1 MIGRKDDPAF
11 LYFPT
16 NYRWSMG
23 LIICLS
29 AAPWTG
35 IEIDEVHRVGR
46 ALEDHLGDDHAWFDE
61 WTRMGDRIETRG
73 RDELGKG
80 HKRTAASC
88 FLRAS
93 RYHQTGERFIH
104 PRSARSNDVYAKSV
118 HIFQEAATII
128 RHPRIESVEVP
139 YAGTSLPAL
148 LVHPDPVAAGSKPAP
163 CMVFFDGFDVT
174 KELQYGYGIPDLAA
188 RGIGCLIVDGPGNG
202 ESVRFRNLPLI
213 AETERYATP
222 VYEYL
227 AGCREFDA
235 KRIGVMALS
244 LGGYYAPRA
253 ASLEPRFAACVA
265 WGAQWDY
272 HAIWAKRLAD
282 LDSGK
287 VLSLSVPPEHLQW
300 VLGVADR
307 AAALKKLEGFR
318 LDGIVQKMTCPFLLL
333 HGAGDEQIPLELA
346 ERLFEAAGSKQ
357 KALKVFSRDEGGFHH
372 CQVDNV
378 TIGVHYMF
386 GWIADVLNAGRRSAQ
401 PWNRGAQ
408 QARPRGGQKADPTA
422 DSRAIRRG

>member
-1 MIGRKDDPAF
+1 MYKKDDPAF

-23 LIICLS
+23 LLICLS
-29 AAPWTG
+29 GAPWMG
-35 IEIDEVHRVGR
+35 AEIDEVNRVGR
-46 ALEDHLGDDHAWFDE
+46 ALLDRVGDDEAWFAE
-61 WTRMGDRIETRG
+61 WKRMGDKVEARG
-73 RDELGKG
+73 REALKAG

-88 FLRAS
+88 FMRAS
-93 RYHQTGERFIH
+93 RYHQTGERFKQ
-104 PRSARSNDVYAKSV
+104 PRTPESMDTYAKSV
-118 HIFQEAATII
+118 AIFREAAGLLH
-128 RHPRIESVEVP
+128 RPRIEPVEVP
-139 YAGTSLPAL
+139 YEKTSLPGL
-148 LVHPDPVAAGSKPAP
+148 LVHPDPEATGGKPAP

-213 AETERYATP
+213 AETEHYATP

-227 AGCREFDA
+227 AGRREFDA

-253 ASLEPRFAACVA
+253 AALEPRFAASVA

-272 HAIWAKRLAD
+272 HAIWAKRLEQ

-300 VLGVADR
+300 VLGVPDR

-318 LDGIVQKMTCPFLLL
+318 LDGIVQKMKCPFLLV
-333 HGAGDEQIPLELA
+333 HGGGDEQIPLALA
-346 ERLFEAAGSKQ
+346 QQCFDAVGSKQ
-357 KALKVFSRDEGGFHH
+357 KTFKVFDREEGGFHH

-378 TIGVHYMF
+378 TIGIHYM
-386 GWIADVLNAGRRSAQ
+386 WDWLEDVLQPGR
-401 PWNRGAQ
+401 
-408 QARPRGGQKADPTA
+408 
-422 DSRAIRRG
+422 

>member
-11 LYFPT
+11 IYFPA

-23 LIICLS
+23 LLICLG
-29 AAPWTG
+29 AAPWMG

-46 ALEDHLGDDHAWFDE
+46 ALDDHVGDDNAWFEE
-61 WTRMGDRIETRG
+61 WTRMGEKIEARG
-73 RDELGKG
+73 RAEEANG
-80 HKRTAASC
+80 HRRTAASC

-93 RYHQTGERFIH
+93 RYYQTGERFIH
-104 PRSARSNDVYAKSV
+104 PRSARSMEVYAKSV
-118 HIFQEAATII
+118 RIFKDAAAII
-128 RHPRIESVEVP
+128 RYPRIEPVEVP
-139 YAGTSLPAL
+139 YEGTSLPAL
-148 LVHPDPVAAGSKPAP
+148 LVHPDPAVTRSQRAP

-174 KELQYGYGIPDLAA
+174 KELQYGYGIPELVA
-188 RGIGCLIVDGPGNG
+188 RGVGCLIVDGPGNG

-227 AGCREFDA
+227 AARPELDD

-253 ASLEPRFAACVA
+253 AALEPRFACCVA

-272 HAIWAKRLAD
+272 HAIWAKRLEELA
-282 LDSGK
+282 SGK

-300 VLGVADR
+300 VLGVTSN
-307 AAALKKLEGFR
+307 AAALKKLEDFR
-318 LDGIVQKMTCPFLLL
+318 LDGIVQKMRCPFLLL
-333 HGAGDEQIPLELA
+333 HGEGDEQIPLTLA
-346 ERLFEAAGSKQ
+346 QKCFAAVGSQRKT
-357 KALKVFSRDEGGFHH
+357 LKVFSREEGGFHH

-378 TIGVHYMF
+378 TIGVHAMWD
-386 GWIADVLNAGRRSAQ
+386 WIEEVLK
-401 PWNRGAQ
+401 P
-408 QARPRGGQKADPTA
+408 GG
-422 DSRAIRRG
+422 

>member
-1 MIGRKDDPAF
+1 MPDDKRDNPAF

-23 LIICLS
+23 LLICLS

-35 IEIDEVHRVGR
+35 VEIDEVNRVGR
-46 ALEDHLGDDHAWFDE
+46 ALADKVGDDAAWFEE
-61 WTRMGDRIETRG
+61 WARMGEKIEARG
-73 RDELGKG
+73 RDALRAG
-80 HKRTAASC
+80 HKLTAASS
-88 FLRAS
+88 FMRAT
-93 RYHQTGERFIH
+93 RYYQTGERFIQ
-104 PRSARSNDVYAKSV
+104 PRSQRSMEIYARSVQLFKD
-118 HIFQEAATII
+118 AAAMI
-128 RHPRIESVEVP
+128 RRPRIEPVEVP
-139 YAGTSLPAL
+139 YGNTSLPAL
-148 LVHPDPVAAGSKPAP
+148 LVHPDREVTGARPAP
-163 CMVFFDGFDVT
+163 AMVFFDGFDVT

-188 RGIGCLIVDGPGNG
+188 RGVGCLVVDGPGNG

-213 AETERYATP
+213 AETENYATP
-222 VYEYL
+222 AYEYL
-227 AGCREFDA
+227 AARDEFDSN
-235 KRIGVMALS
+235 RIGIMALS

-253 ASLEPRFAACVA
+253 AALEPRFACCVA

-272 HAIWAKRLAD
+272 HEIWARRLEE

-300 VLGVADR
+300 VLGVSDR

-318 LDGIVQKMTCPFLLL
+318 LDGIVQKMACPFLLL

-372 CQVDNV
+372 CQVDNI

-386 GWIADVLNAGRRSAQ
+386 DWIADVLNAGR
-401 PWNRGAQ
+401 
-408 QARPRGGQKADPTA
+408 
-422 DSRAIRRG
+422 